1 MSDADVLLELRDELR
16 AAALAIGDPAS
27 TDAATTAPATA
38 TAAAADTRNAGPTD
52 DDPAIADVSA
62 VDAAPVPTP
71 RSAPAR
77 AQRWLAAAAVLAVVG
92 VALVARPEPAAA
104 GVQVVVAEDQ
114 LSLYVTD
121 RDTTPEQIE
130 SAAAA
135 AGLDLR
141 VVPVPVGPSNVG
153 RFVGASG
160 SELPAGFELVERE
173 STDGFTGFRVPL
185 DFEGWLE
192 LQMGRSAEPGEEWAV
207 LSDVTA
213 PGERFPCEEL
223 VGRPLREVL
232 DRLTPATSAEVRVML
247 LDEARWLD
255 AEELAAHG
263 AATTVRVSSRGPDE
277 LWVDVAADAT
287 RFSPAEHPPSRCRP
301 G

>member
-1 MSDADVLLELRDELR
+1 MSDTDFLVELRDELR
-16 AAALAIGDPAS
+16 VAALAPA
-27 TDAATTAPATA
+27 DAASPPTTG
-38 TAAAADTRNAGPTD
+38 AAAGPT
-52 DDPAIADVSA
+52 PRASRAR
-62 VDAAPVPTP
+62 TP
-71 RSAPAR
+71 
-77 AQRWLAAAAVLAVVG
+77 RWLAAAAVLAVVG

-104 GVQVVVAEDQ
+104 GVRVVVAEEQ

-121 RDTTPEQIE
+121 RDATPDQIE

-173 STDGFTGFRVPL
+173 STDGYTGFHVPL
-185 DFEGWLE
+185 GFDGWLE
-192 LQMGRSAEPGEEWAV
+192 LQMGRAADAGEEWAV

-213 PGERFPCEEL
+213 PGERFPCEQL
-223 VGRPLREVL
+223 VGRPLTEVL
-232 DRLTPATSAEVRVML
+232 DRLAPAASAQIRVML
-247 LDEARWLD
+247 LDEARWLEP
-255 AEELAAHG
+255 EELPVHG

-277 LWVDVAADAT
+277 LWVDVAADPT
-287 RFSPAEHPPSRCRP
+287 RFSPVEHPPSRCRP